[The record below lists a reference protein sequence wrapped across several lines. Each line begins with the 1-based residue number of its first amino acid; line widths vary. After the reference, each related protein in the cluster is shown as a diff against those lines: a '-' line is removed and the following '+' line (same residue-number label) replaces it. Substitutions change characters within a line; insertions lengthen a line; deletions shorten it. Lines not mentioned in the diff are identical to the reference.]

1 MHDKSPSSCVCG
13 DDVAYLGG
21 DVVSVS
27 SAILGFTNLPRY
39 SQSAESGQHCR
50 ANRIY
55 NLFLK
60 YPAEQVFGILPLRN
74 ESGAQK
80 EGMVSPA

>member
-39 SQSAESGQHCR
+39 SQSAG
-50 ANRIY
+50 
-55 NLFLK
+55 NLLQ
-60 YPAEQVFGILPLRN
+60 ALIHLLI
-74 ESGAQK
+74 
-80 EGMVSPA
+80 